1 MYLYCV
7 LSIVF
12 MIACLFACLFVC
24 LLQLGLHLLHLLPEP
39 LAAHLERLD
48 LGPGLVELPLEP
60 PALLAFAV

>member
-1 MYLYCV
+1 
-7 LSIVF
+7 